1 MEISVVIRNKNQ
13 DKALA
18 FLLRNL
24 VERYSEDIDEIIVL
38 DNLSEDNSKK
48 VSEKYKAKFVTIEK
62 FSYGGSANIA
72 AESATNDI
80 VVIFSAHSFPVS
92 HDFFKLIKE
101 KFVGREDELAG
112 LRCLHN
118 INDYLGYINNVS
130 SVDDYNKAGLIF
142 AGSVFNK
149 KVWNKHPFKSDITTF
164 EDKEWSKRV
173 IANGYKI
180 EFVPS
185 IFCYDI
191 QRNKAQLF
199 FRFKNE
205 TIGSYQLHHFDFTFV
220 NAIKNLV
227 HSLYKIIKNSFVDV
241 FYCFK
246 RFLFMIRF
254 LSNRPKRY

>member
-1 MEISVVIRNKNQ
+1 MISVVIRNKNQ
-13 DKALA
+13 DKALE

-24 VERYSEDIDEIIVL
+24 VERYSEDIDEIIIL
-38 DNLSEDNSKK
+38 DNLSEDNSRK
-48 VSEKYKAKFVTIEK
+48 VSQKYNAKFITIEK
-62 FSYGGSANIA
+62 FSYGGSANLA
-72 AESATNDI
+72 AESAKNDI

-101 KFVGREDELAG
+101 KFAGREDELAG

-118 INDYLGYINNVS
+118 INDYLGYINNVC

-149 KVWNKHPFKSDITTF
+149 KVWNKYAFKADITTF

-185 IFCYDI
+185 VFCYDI
-191 QRNKAQLF
+191 QRSKAQLF

-205 TIGSYQLHHFDFTFV
+205 IIGSYQLHHSEFTFLK
-220 NAIKNLV
+220 ASKNLL
-227 HSLYKIIKNSFVDV
+227 H
-241 FYCFK
+241 
-246 RFLFMIRF
+246 
-254 LSNRPKRY
+254 